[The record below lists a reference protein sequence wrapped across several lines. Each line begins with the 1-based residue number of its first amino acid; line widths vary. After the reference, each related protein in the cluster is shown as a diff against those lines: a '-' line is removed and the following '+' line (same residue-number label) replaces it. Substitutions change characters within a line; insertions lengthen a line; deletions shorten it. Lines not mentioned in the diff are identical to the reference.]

1 MPIDFTCPHCGAQT
15 QVDEQ
20 HAGQTGPCASC
31 GQTITVPVPTG
42 VGGYATPARQKS
54 SLVILGWLVAILI
67 CGGFLT
73 ALLLPVIEP
82 AREAARRMQ
91 CTNNMKQIALALHN
105 YHKAYGCFPPAYI
118 ADENGRPM
126 HSWRVLVLPYMERQE
141 LYDRY
146 DFNEPW
152 NGSNNRELVD
162 LMANVYHCPSD
173 NDNIKTIE
181 TNYLMVVGPN
191 AFSDGPTARKTAD
204 ITDGT
209 SNTIMV
215 VEMANSRISWME
227 PVDWDTTKSSFT
239 INDGSPGELRS
250 DHQGGVNVG
259 FGDGSVQFLPNDI
272 SPENLKALTTI
283 NGGEVVD
290 LDDY

>member
-1 MPIDFTCPHCGAQT
+1 MPIDFTCPHCGDQT

-20 HAGQTGPCASC
+20 YAGQTGPCASC

-42 VGGYATPARQKS
+42 VSGYATPARQKS

-73 ALLLPVIEP
+73 ALLLPALET
-82 AREAARRMQ
+82 ARPAARRAT
-91 CTNNMKQIALALHN
+91 CINKMKQLALALHN
-105 YHKAYGCFPPAYI
+105 YHDAYRRLPPAYI

-126 HSWRVLVLPYMERQE
+126 HSWRVLLLPYLEEQA

-152 NGSNNRELVD
+152 DGPNNRL
-162 LMANVYHCPSD
+162 LANTVISFYGCPSD
-173 NDNIKTIE
+173 INPATSE
-181 TNYLMVVGPN
+181 TSYLMAVGPD
-191 AFSDGPTARKTAD
+191 AFSDGPTPRKLKEF
-204 ITDGT
+204 TDGL
-209 SNTIMV
+209 SNTIML
-215 VEMANSRISWME
+215 VEMSNSGVNWME
-227 PVDWDTTKSSFT
+227 PVDWDTTAASFT

-250 DHQGGVNVG
+250 NHQDGVNVG
-259 FGDGSVQFLPNDI
+259 FGDGSVRFLPNDI